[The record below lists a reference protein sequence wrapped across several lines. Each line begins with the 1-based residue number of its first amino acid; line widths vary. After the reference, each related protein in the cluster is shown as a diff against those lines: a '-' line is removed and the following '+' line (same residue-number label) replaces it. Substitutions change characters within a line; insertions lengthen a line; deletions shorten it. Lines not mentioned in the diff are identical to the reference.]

1 MTGLLK
7 HSLLTK
13 NRESLMAKVG
23 ETESF
28 VYYHHSAMI
37 KEMKISNLSH
47 TTIIVTACAGG

>member
-1 MTGLLK
+1 
-7 HSLLTK
+7 
-13 NRESLMAKVG
+13 MAKVG